1 MKKKILIIAPHTD
14 DETLG
19 CGGTI
24 LKNLDEGNIVC
35 CLIVTKLKEQPL
47 KNRKKLEL
55 KRVMSK
61 YPIKFYKQLDF
72 EPARLDTIPKQRIIK
87 SIKEYLDKIK
97 PSEIYIPYENDAHS
111 DHKIVFNCVTA
122 ISKSFRSKY
131 IKKVLVYETP
141 SETDIN
147 LDHRLPNFK
156 PNLYVDISKYIKK
169 KIDILSLY
177 KSEIGEHPFPRSL
190 KNIRALATYRGSMS
204 NFKSAEAFIILK
216 ERI

>member
-1 MKKKILIIAPHTD
+1 MKKKILIVAPHVD

-24 LKNLDEGNIVC
+24 LKNLDEGNIVH
-35 CLIVTKLKEQPL
+35 CLIITKLKEKIL
-47 KNRKKLEL
+47 KNKKKLEL
-55 KRVMSK
+55 KSVMNK
-61 YPIKFYKQLDF
+61 YPIKFYKQLNF
-72 EPARLDTIPKQRIIK
+72 QPAKLDTISKQKIIN
-87 SIKEYLDKIK
+87 SIKVYFDKIK
-97 PSEIYIPYENDAHS
+97 PSEVYIPYENDAHS
-111 DHKIVFNCVTA
+111 DHKIVFNCVSS

-156 PNLYVDISKYIKK
+156 PNLFVDISKYIKK
-169 KIDILSLY
+169 KIYILSQY

-190 KNIRALATYRGSMS
+190 KNVRALATYRGSMS